1 MSEQK
6 SAQNKRS
13 KDSIANV
20 LIVTISLCLVCSVMV
35 STAAVVLKPIQERNK
50 LLDRKKN
57 ILNSAAIYDPGRD
70 IEEQFQQVEILVVEL
85 ATGEI
90 VDHVSVEDYDLNN
103 VLKDP
108 SMSLAIAEEEDIA
121 KLRRQEKYALFYLVK
136 DQEDQI
142 KYIILPIR
150 GAGLYSTLYGF
161 LALKA
166 DGNTVQGLSF
176 YDQGETPGLGGEIV
190 NPKWRAKW
198 RDKRIYDD
206 AGATRIE
213 LVKGPV
219 DYNQAQAVYQVDA
232 IAGAT
237 LTSRGVG
244 NLMRF
249 WFGEQG
255 YKALLERIAVPEG

>member
-1 MSEQK
+1 MPEEK
-6 SAQNKRS
+6 STQNKRS

-20 LIVTISLCLVCSVMV
+20 LIVAISLCLVCSVMV
-35 STAAVVLKPIQERNK
+35 SAAAVVLKPIQERNK
-50 LLDRKKN
+50 LVDRKKN
-57 ILNSAAIYDPGRD
+57 ILNAAAIYDPARD
-70 IEEQFQQVEILVVEL
+70 IDEQFQQVETRVVEL
-85 ATGEI
+85 STGQFA
-90 VDHVSVEDYDLNN
+90 DHVSVEGYDLDT

-108 SMSLAIAEEEDIA
+108 SMSTAIADEDDIA
-121 KLRRQEKYALFYLVK
+121 KIRRQETYALVYLVK
-136 DQEDQI
+136 EQDQI

-161 LALKA
+161 LALKS

-206 AGATRIE
+206 EGATRIE
-213 LVKGPV
+213 LVKGPI
-219 DYNQAQAVYQVDA
+219 DSNQTQAVYQVDA

-244 NLMRF
+244 NLLRF

-255 YKALLERIAVPEG
+255 YKALLERIAVREG

>member
-1 MSEQK
+1 MPEENSL
-6 SAQNKRS
+6 QNKRS

-20 LIVTISLCLVCSVMV
+20 LIVAISLCLVCSVLV
-35 STAAVVLKPIQERNK
+35 STAAVVLKPIQDKNK
-50 LLDRKKN
+50 QVDRMKN
-57 ILNSAAIYDPGRD
+57 ILNAAAIYDPARAIKD
-70 IEEQFQQVEILVVEL
+70 QFEQQIETRVVEL
-85 ATGEI
+85 STGQF
-90 VDHVSVEDYDLNN
+90 VDHVSVEDYDLGN

-108 SMSLAIAEEEDIA
+108 SMSEAIADEEDIA
-121 KLRRQEKYALFYLVK
+121 KLRRQETYALVYLVK
-136 DQEDQI
+136 EQDQI

-213 LVKGPV
+213 LVKGPI
-219 DYNQAQAVYQVDA
+219 DYNQAQAVHQVDA

-249 WFGEQG
+249 WLGEQG
-255 YKALLERIAVPEG
+255 YKALLDRIAVREG

>member
-1 MSEQK
+1 MPEEK
-6 SAQNKRS
+6 SVPNKRS

-20 LIVTISLCLVCSVMV
+20 LIVAISLCLVCSVMV
-35 STAAVVLKPIQERNK
+35 STAAVVLKPIQEANK
-50 LLDRKKN
+50 RVDRMKN
-57 ILNSAAIYDPGRD
+57 ILNAAAIYDPARD
-70 IEEQFQQVEILVVEL
+70 IDEQFEQVETRMVEL
-85 ATGEI
+85 STGQFA
-90 VDHVSVEDYDLNN
+90 DHVSVEGYDLDN

-108 SMSLAIAEEEDIA
+108 SMSTSIADEDDIA
-121 KLRRQEKYALFYLVK
+121 KIRRQETYALVYLVK
-136 DQEDQI
+136 DQDQI

-206 AGATRIE
+206 DGATRIE
-213 LVKGPV
+213 LVKGPI
-219 DYNQAQAVYQVDA
+219 DYNQTQAVHQVDA

-249 WFGEQG
+249 WLGEQG
-255 YKALLERIAVPEG
+255 YKALLDRIAVREG

>member
-1 MSEQK
+1 MSEK
-6 SAQNKRS
+6 NSARNKRS

-20 LIVTISLCLVCSVMV
+20 LIVAISLCLVCSVMV
-35 STAAVVLKPIQERNK
+35 STAAVMLKPIQERNK
-50 LLDRKKN
+50 LVDRKKN
-57 ILNSAAIYDPGRD
+57 ILNAAALYDPARD
-70 IEEQFQQVEILVVEL
+70 IDEQFQQVEILVVEL
-85 ATGEI
+85 STGKF
-90 VDHVSVEDYDLNN
+90 VDHVSVQDYDLDN

-108 SMSLAIAEEEDIA
+108 SMSKAIAEEEDIA
-121 KLRRQEKYALFYLVK
+121 KIRRQEKYAVFYLVK
-136 DQEDQI
+136 DQDQI

-166 DGNTVQGLSF
+166 DGNTIQGLSF

-206 AGATRIE
+206 TGATRIE

-255 YKALLERIAVPEG
+255 YKALLERIVEREG

>member
-1 MSEQK
+1 MSDDNGTQK
-6 SAQNKRS
+6 KRS
-13 KDSIANV
+13 RDSIANV
-20 LIVTISLCLVCSVMV
+20 LIVAISLCLVCSVLV

-50 LLDRKKN
+50 ALDRKKN
-57 ILNSAAIYDPGRD
+57 ILNSAGLYDAAVGV
-70 IEEQFQQVEILVVEL
+70 EEQFQQVETKVVEL
-85 ATGEI
+85 STGQF
-90 VDHVSVEDYDLNN
+90 VDHIDVLDYDLGE

-108 SMSLAIAEEEDIA
+108 GMSDAVAAEQDIA
-121 KLRRQEKYALFYLVK
+121 NIRRQEKYALVYIVK
-136 DQEDQI
+136 DQEQI
-142 KYIILPIR
+142 KNIILPIR

-166 DGNTVQGLSF
+166 DGTTIQGLSF

-198 RDKRIYDD
+198 QDKKIYDETGV
-206 AGATRIE
+206 ARIE
-213 LVKGPV
+213 LVKGAV
-219 DYNQAQAVYQVDA
+219 DNAEPEAVHQVDA

-237 LTSRGVG
+237 LTSRGVS

-255 YKALLERIAVPEG
+255 YKALLTRISSHTG

>member
-1 MSEQK
+1 MPEEK
-6 SAQNKRS
+6 STQNKRS

-20 LIVTISLCLVCSVMV
+20 LIVAISLCLVCSVMV
-35 STAAVVLKPIQERNK
+35 SAAAVVLKPIQERNK
-50 LLDRKKN
+50 LVDRKKN
-57 ILNSAAIYDPGRD
+57 ILNAAAIYDPARD
-70 IEEQFQQVEILVVEL
+70 IDEQFQQVETRVVEL
-85 ATGEI
+85 STGQFA
-90 VDHVSVEDYDLNN
+90 DHVSVEGYDLDT

-108 SMSLAIAEEEDIA
+108 SMSTAIADEDDIA
-121 KLRRQEKYALFYLVK
+121 KIRRQETYALVYLVK
-136 DQEDQI
+136 EQDQI

-161 LALKA
+161 LALKS

-206 AGATRIE
+206 DGATRIE
-213 LVKGPV
+213 LVKGPI
-219 DYNQAQAVYQVDA
+219 DSNQAQAVYQVDA

-244 NLMRF
+244 NLLRF

-255 YKALLERIAVPEG
+255 YKALLERIAVREG

>member
-1 MSEQK
+1 MPEEK
-6 SAQNKRS
+6 STQNKRS

-20 LIVTISLCLVCSVMV
+20 LIVAISLCLVCSVMV
-35 STAAVVLKPIQERNK
+35 SAAAVVLKPIQERNK
-50 LLDRKKN
+50 LVDRKKN
-57 ILNSAAIYDPGRD
+57 ILNAAAIYDPARD
-70 IEEQFQQVEILVVEL
+70 IDEQFQQVETRVVEL
-85 ATGEI
+85 STGQFA
-90 VDHVSVEDYDLNN
+90 DHVSVEGYDLDT

-108 SMSLAIAEEEDIA
+108 SMSTAIADEDDIA
-121 KLRRQEKYALFYLVK
+121 KIRRQETYALVYLVK
-136 DQEDQI
+136 EQDQI

-161 LALKA
+161 LALKS

-206 AGATRIE
+206 DGATRIE
-213 LVKGPV
+213 LVKGPI
-219 DYNQAQAVYQVDA
+219 DSNQAQAVYQVDA

-244 NLMRF
+244 NLLRF

-255 YKALLERIAVPEG
+255 YKALLERIALGEG

>member
-1 MSEQK
+1 MSEEMGV
-6 SAQNKRS
+6 QNKRS

-35 STAAVVLKPIQERNK
+35 SAAAVVLKPIQEHNK

-57 ILNSAAIYDPGRD
+57 ILYSAGLYDPAKD
-70 IEEQFQQVEILVVEL
+70 IDEQFQQVEILVVEL
-85 ATGEI
+85 STGKL
-90 VDHVSVEDYDLNN
+90 VDHVSIEDYDLNN

-108 SMSLAIAEEEDIA
+108 NMSKALAAEDDIA
-121 KLRRQEKYALFYLVK
+121 KLRRQEMYALFYLVK
-136 DQEDQI
+136 DQDQI
-142 KYIILPIR
+142 KNIILPIR

-213 LVKGPV
+213 LVKGPI
-219 DYNQAQAVYQVDA
+219 DSNQAQAVYQVDA

-237 LTSRGVG
+237 LTSRGVD
-244 NLMRF
+244 NIMRF

-255 YKALLERIAVPEG
+255 YKALLERIAIREG

>member
-1 MSEQK
+1 MSEET
-6 SAQNKRS
+6 SVQNKRS

-57 ILNSAAIYDPGRD
+57 ILNAAALYDPARD
-70 IEEQFQQVEILVVEL
+70 IDEQFQQVEILVVEL
-85 ATGEI
+85 STGQL
-90 VDHVSVEDYDLNN
+90 VDHVSVQDYNLDN

-108 SMSLAIAEEEDIA
+108 SMSKAIAEEEDIA
-121 KLRRQEKYALFYLVK
+121 KIRRQEKYALFYLVK
-136 DQEDQI
+136 DQDQI

-166 DGNTVQGLSF
+166 DGKTVQGLSF

-206 AGATRIE
+206 VGATRIE

-219 DYNQAQAVYQVDA
+219 DHNQAQAVYQVDA

-255 YKALLERIAVPEG
+255 YKALLERIALPEG

>member
-1 MSEQK
+1 MSEEN
-6 SAQNKRS
+6 SAQTKRS

-20 LIVTISLCLVCSVMV
+20 LIVAISLCLVCSVMV
-35 STAAVVLKPIQERNK
+35 STAAVVLQPIQERNK

-57 ILNSAAIYDPGRD
+57 ILNSAALYDPARD
-70 IEEQFQQVEILVVEL
+70 IEEQFQQVETRVVEL
-85 ATGEI
+85 SSGQF
-90 VDHVSVEDYDLNN
+90 VDHVSARDYDLNS

-108 SMSLAIAEEEDIA
+108 SMSKAIADEEDIA
-121 KLRRQEKYALFYLVK
+121 KIRRQETYALVYLVK
-136 DQEDQI
+136 DQDQI

-190 NPKWRAKW
+190 NPKWRSKW

-206 AGATRIE
+206 TGEPRIE
-213 LVKGPV
+213 LVKGAV
-219 DYNQAQAVYQVDA
+219 DYNQAQAVHQVDA

-255 YKALLERIAVPEG
+255 YKALLERIALPEG